1 MQNKT
6 ILITGCSS
14 GIGYETAKLLKQQ
27 GWRVLASC
35 RKQDDVLRLQQEG
48 FECLLLDVND
58 STQIKQAF
66 EEIKQKG
73 GLDAVFC
80 NAGYGLPS
88 MVEDVSRKDLQGIFE
103 TNVFGVW
110 EVMNYALKIFRQQ
123 NHGKII
129 VTSSI
134 LGFAAMPFRGA
145 YNSTKFAVEAMA
157 DTLRLELAGS
167 NISVS
172 LIEPGPIQSNF
183 RSNSAK
189 EFEKMDISGSI
200 HQQTYQKNLTYFN
213 TKENKN
219 PFALPPSACAEV
231 CLKILNAK
239 KPKARYMVTL
249 PTKLFWGLKR
259 ILPTF
264 IFDMICRKSA
274 G

>member
-1 MQNKT
+1 MKT

-14 GIGYETAKLLKQQ
+14 GIGYETAKLLKQS

-35 RKQDDVLRLQQEG
+35 RKQEDVLRLQQEG
-48 FECLLLDVND
+48 FECLLLDVTD
-58 STQIKQAF
+58 SQQINTAF
-66 EEIKQKG
+66 ETIQASG

-88 MVEDVSRKDLQGIFE
+88 MIEDVSRQDLRDIFE

-110 EVMNYALKIFRQQ
+110 EVMNEALKIFHQQ
-123 NHGKII
+123 QHGKII

-145 YNSTKFAVEAMA
+145 YNSTKFAIEAMA

-167 NISVS
+167 NIFVS
-172 LIEPGPIQSNF
+172 LLEPGPIQSNF

-189 EFEKMDISGSI
+189 QFEKLDVSESLY
-200 HQQTYQKNLTYFN
+200 QETYQKHLKYFN

-239 KPKARYMVTL
+239 KPKARYMVTF
-249 PTKLFWGLKR
+249 PTKLFWVLKR
-259 ILPTF
+259 MLPTWL
-264 IFDMICRKSA
+264 FDFVCRKSA

>member
-1 MQNKT
+1 MKS

-27 GWRVLASC
+27 GWKVFASC
-35 RKQDDVLRLQQEG
+35 RKQQDVIRLQQDG
-48 FECLLLDVND
+48 FESLLLDVND
-58 STQIKQAF
+58 SAQIQSAF
-66 EEIKQKG
+66 ETIKTSG

-88 MVEDVSRKDLQGIFE
+88 MVEDVSRKDLQDLFE

-110 EVMNYALKIFRQQ
+110 EVMNQALKIFRQQ

-129 VTSSI
+129 ITSSI

-145 YNSTKFAVEAMA
+145 YNSTKFAIEGMA
-157 DTLRLELAGS
+157 DTLRLELKGS

-172 LIEPGPIQSNF
+172 LIEPGPIESNF
-183 RSNSAK
+183 RSNSNEQFK
-189 EFEKMDISGSI
+189 KIDVSDSI
-200 HQQTYQKNLTYFN
+200 HQEVYKKNLTYFN
-213 TKENKN
+213 TKKNKN
-219 PFALPPSACAEV
+219 PFVLPPSACAEV

-239 KPKARYMVTL
+239 KPKARYQITF
-249 PTKLFWGLKR
+249 PSKLFWILKKV
-259 ILPTF
+259 LPTF
-264 IFDMICRKSA
+264 IFDFICKKSA